1 MRTLGKGVSRVESRA
16 DGKRKSR
23 PKQPLSF
30 RGAKRRGNPFSLK
43 QQCFLHG
50 VKETRI
56 ATASLRTGLAMTGRF
71 TWGAVQGRAGRP
83 GGRPLRMRNKVCGK
97 TGRCGERTERCRW
110 QRKRSERVAAVKIL
124 SVCRK
129 AAPKFWAPQQGHPH
143 PPSLLAPLPKE
154 GWHGEAV
161 TGGFFSR
168 TSCNPSVGATLAVA
182 RGRGNRRSAA
192 SGG

>member
-56 ATASLRTGLAMTGRF
+56 ATASLRTGLAMTVVFYTLPFLFPIGTSPPR
-71 TWGAVQGRAGRP
+71 
-83 GGRPLRMRNKVCGK
+83 RPLSRLRRASVSLRLGHGAALTCPRHVIHYRAAASLPKRGAKGCGK
-97 TGRCGERTERCRW
+97 
-110 QRKRSERVAAVKIL
+110 
-124 SVCRK
+124 
-129 AAPKFWAPQQGHPH
+129 APQVLFNLTRIIYHKPT
-143 PPSLLAPLPKE
+143 PLSSGITELSQNFLDKV
-154 GWHGEAV
+154 AV
-161 TGGFFSR
+161 
-168 TSCNPSVGATLAVA
+168 
-182 RGRGNRRSAA
+182 
-192 SGG
+192 